1 MTTNDEPVLAAQR
14 RHESPDLGGAAA
26 RMMRA
31 LVVRAG
37 EGDTEALEQLEALE
51 ALAGHAVQ
59 LAGSELYTWGYSY
72 GELAAVVGT
81 SRQAAVKRF
90 GRMPQP
96 LALNWR
102 HKVQSSPATL
112 RVLLTWRGVDVAV
125 GA

>member
-1 MTTNDEPVLAAQR
+1 MTIYDAQR
-14 RHESPDLGGAAA
+14 RHESPDVGAAAA

-31 LVVRAG
+31 LVVRAS
-37 EGDTEALEQLEALE
+37 EGDTEALEQLTALE

-59 LAGSELYTWGYSY
+59 LAGSELHTWGYSY

-81 SRQAAVKRF
+81 NRQAAVKRF

-96 LALNWR
+96 LASNWR
-102 HKVQSSPATL
+102 HRLMSSPAALRTL
-112 RVLLTWRGVDVAV
+112 MDWRHTDVAV